1 MIKTRVI
8 LRADVARPLLLRGV
22 KRFHVPLSN
31 FSFQT
36 PAAQVLH
43 DQSPCVH
50 SLQPKPRLCW
60 ATCLERGQKEGGHR
74 RGRSIGEVEGFLC
87 DFSDTDSCWKILSK
101 FILENMAFRG
111 VSANLTRGTL
121 HKQRC
126 TFLCWYFYVLH

>member
-1 MIKTRVI
+1 MIKTRLI

-43 DQSPCVH
+43 DESPCVH
-50 SLQPKPRLCW
+50 SLQLKPRLCW
-60 ATCLERGQKEGGHR
+60 ATCLEWGQKQGGHR
-74 RGRSIGEVEGFLC
+74 RGRSIGVGVGVSGFLC
-87 DFSDTDSCWKILSK
+87 AYSDTDSCWKKLSK
-101 FILENMAFRG
+101 FILEDMAFRG
-111 VSANLTRGTL
+111 VSANLNRGTL

-126 TFLCWYFYVLH
+126 TFLC